1 MATSGSK
8 SITVTS
14 YDTLKFSWS
23 ESSQSIANNTTT
35 IAWTLQL
42 IAGSSGRIDSSAP
55 KSWSVTVNGTKY
67 SGTNYIGIANNATK
81 TLASGTTT
89 IAHNADGTKTFS
101 YSFSQQFSITFSG
114 VSIGTKSGSGTGT
127 LGTIA
132 RKSSLSA
139 SNGTLGTAQTL
150 TVTRQSTSFTHTIT
164 YKCGSA
170 SGTVCTKSS
179 STSVSFTPPL
189 SLASQN
195 TTGTSVSV
203 TLTITTYNGSTSI
216 GSNTKTITC
225 SIPASV
231 KPSCSVTVTDT
242 TGYKSVYGKAIKGQS
257 KFKIVVSPTTSYGS
271 AIASYKVTAN
281 GATYTAATSTTDVL
295 KYSGDLTITAKVTD
309 KRGRSGSITVIEE
322 VYDYTAPAISKLSV
336 KRCNA
341 DGTEN
346 DQGGFVQVTFSA
358 AVDSVSNLNS
368 VQYMLYWKKS
378 ADTTYTA
385 YDLAQEDYGLQ
396 FEVTDGTYIF
406 EADTESSYDVKLTAS
421 DHFQTVSMITSA
433 STAKTIL
440 DFGANGTSVG
450 VGKVAE
456 KENSFECGFDAEFF
470 GDVCGKVIGLGALPL
485 IATTDNFNDYTE
497 PGSWC
502 VPTNAQASAMYTNG
516 LNIPSQYAGRLIVM
530 NGTGWDDPST
540 EYKYRLQYYIPYL
553 TIYPVSV
560 RYIRK
565 TTESSWIYSK
575 WSTHS
580 YPTKD
585 IAFTPV
591 SGVTVNRCTITR
603 NNDIVTMYI
612 SAKYNSAVTAKTY
625 TQLGTIASDYPA
637 KSVATAGVSGN
648 ELITAWV
655 RNDKTVW
662 FRPAGAYT
670 ANTDIEFNLTWNVAA
685 SWS

>member
-89 IAHNADGTKTFS
+89 IAHNTDGTKTFS

-127 LGTIA
+127 LDTIV

-189 SLASQN
+189 SLAAQN

-231 KPSCSVTVTDT
+231 KPSCTVTVTDT
-242 TGYKSVYGKAIKGQS
+242 TGYKNVYGKAIKGQS
-257 KFKIVVSPTTSYGS
+257 KFKIVVNPTTAQGS

-309 KRGRSGSITVIEE
+309 KRGRSGSTTVIEE
-322 VYDYTAPAISKLSV
+322 VYDYTAPVISKLSV

-341 DGTEN
+341 NGTEN
-346 DQGGFVQVTFSA
+346 DQGGYVKVTFSA
-358 AVDSVSNLNS
+358 AIDPVSNLNS

-378 ADTTYTA
+378 ADTTYNA
-385 YDLAQEDYGLQ
+385 FDLAQEDYGLQ
-396 FEVTDGTYIF
+396 FEVTDGTHIF

-421 DHFQTVSMITSA
+421 DHFQTVSMVTSA
-433 STAKTIL
+433 STAYTIM
-440 DFGANGTSVG
+440 DFGTDGKSVAF
-450 VGKVAE
+450 GKVAE
-456 KENSFECGFDAEFF
+456 ISNLVDFGFRIRTYGGLLQPVLEAGTDFDNVLVPNTYTLKNANSANYGNC
-470 GDVCGKVIGLGALPL
+470 P
-485 IATTDNFNDYTE
+485 IATGTGVLKVESCGEAGQLRQVVTVCHSTNPLEYERYYYTDSSTGSMKWYPWKRNFEVELYNSTSGAAGSVTLSESAANFKYIEIFYTDNNGKTGGYTKVYSPNGKTISLSIIE
-497 PGSWC
+497 AGSS
-502 VPTNAQASAMYTNG
+502 VQTYFRRTSYTVSGTSLAPVTDSMGYVRISTATPAHSSGTN
-516 LNIPSQYAGRLIVM
+516 
-530 NGTGWDDPST
+530 
-540 EYKYRLQYYIPYL
+540 
-553 TIYPVSV
+553 
-560 RYIRK
+560 YIR
-565 TTESSWIYSK
+565 
-575 WSTHS
+575 
-580 YPTKD
+580 
-585 IAFTPV
+585 
-591 SGVTVNRCTITR
+591 
-603 NNDIVTMYI
+603 IVRVVGY
-612 SAKYNSAVTAKTY
+612 
-625 TQLGTIASDYPA
+625 
-637 KSVATAGVSGN
+637 
-648 ELITAWV
+648 E
-655 RNDKTVW
+655 
-662 FRPAGAYT
+662 
-670 ANTDIEFNLTWNVAA
+670 
-685 SWS
+685 